1 MFSYALIRA
10 ITGAAVVPGRN
21 SAGVEIDLGCEG
33 GSEAVVAGQSGR
45 RVGDLRR
52 QREDVGHSRPTA
64 QRLRHPV
71 LAEAVSR
78 RAAR

>member
-10 ITGAAVVPGRN
+10 ITGAAVMPGRN

-45 RVGDLRR
+45 RARALTPGRR
-52 QREDVGHSRPTA
+52 SSPTA
-64 QRLRHPV
+64 
-71 LAEAVSR
+71 
-78 RAAR
+78 

>member
-10 ITGAAVVPGRN
+10 ITGAAVMPGRN

-45 RVGDLRR
+45 RARALAPGWR
-52 QREDVGHSRPTA
+52 SSPTA
-64 QRLRHPV
+64 
-71 LAEAVSR
+71 
-78 RAAR
+78 

>member
-10 ITGAAVVPGRN
+10 ITGGAVMPGRN

-33 GSEAVVAGQSGR
+33 SSEAVGASPGAGRGPWR
-45 RVGDLRR
+45 RVGDLPR

-64 QRLRHPV
+64 
-71 LAEAVSR
+71 
-78 RAAR
+78 

>member
-10 ITGAAVVPGRN
+10 ITGAAVMPGRN

-45 RVGDLRR
+45 RVRALAPGRR
-52 QREDVGHSRPTA
+52 SSPTA
-64 QRLRHPV
+64 
-71 LAEAVSR
+71 
-78 RAAR
+78 

>member
-10 ITGAAVVPGRN
+10 ITGAAVEPGRN

-45 RVGDLRR
+45 RARALAPGRR
-52 QREDVGHSRPTA
+52 SSPTA
-64 QRLRHPV
+64 
-71 LAEAVSR
+71 
-78 RAAR
+78 

>member
-10 ITGAAVVPGRN
+10 ITGAAVMPDRN

-45 RVGDLRR
+45 R
-52 QREDVGHSRPTA
+52 P
-64 QRLRHPV
+64 
-71 LAEAVSR
+71 
-78 RAAR
+78 

>member
-10 ITGAAVVPGRN
+10 ITEAAVMPGRN

-33 GSEAVVAGQSGR
+33 GSEAVIAGQSGRRPER

-64 QRLRHPV
+64 
-71 LAEAVSR
+71 
-78 RAAR
+78 